1 MIPTKA
7 SLTAIALLACA
18 FAAPIEAQAWSY
30 PSFQPPR
37 LTVREYNFAMADSD
51 GPGTSLVF
59 QWREQSG
66 PRHQFSF
73 DVGIAD
79 PDFDRDLYAF
89 GGVGLGW
96 MLGTET
102 EEVPLSFMF
111 TAGAY
116 LAVGDETLLRFPV
129 GVSMGHEFNLDGGL
143 ALTPYL
149 HPRLTIDLCNGC
161 GGSEVGVSFDLGAN
175 LQLTRSI
182 SLRVSA
188 LFTGDE
194 SIDDEGFGIS
204 VGWTPPSLL
213 RWRR

>member
-18 FAAPIEAQAWSY
+18 FTAPIEAQAWSY

-79 PDFDRDLYAF
+79 PDFDRDLVAF

-116 LAVGDETLLRFPV
+116 LAVGDETLLRLPV
-129 GVSMGHEFNLDGGL
+129 GVSVGHEFNLDGDV
-143 ALTPYL
+143 ALTPYV
-149 HPRLTIDLCNGC
+149 HPRLTIDFG